1 MLCHRDFHT
10 YSKSREKHT
19 TNPRTCITSFRH
31 YHHCTP
37 FCSLCSPPQFPLL
50 SNVFLEHSKTNPTIS
65 FSNMSY
71 VSLKDKH
78 FNKNL
83 TKYIIILPQI
93 NSNPWYHLI
102 PSLFLNFSNNVFLQ
116 SFYSDRPQTRSAR
129 CIWLR
134 SLLSSFI
141 VPYFPPSSCVHAT
154 CLACPSLQSTRS
166 CWIAAKLH
174 PHGCQQFRKKIE
186 SKTNESLKW

>member
-1 MLCHRDFHT
+1 MAERVKSNCVCFLQTLCHRDFHT
-10 YSKSREKHT
+10 HRKSREKHM
-19 TNPRTCITSFRH
+19 TNPRICITSFRH

-37 FCSLCSPPQFPLL
+37 FCFLCSPPQFPLL
-50 SNVFLEHSKTNPTIS
+50 PKVFLEHSKTNPTIS
-65 FSNMSY
+65 FFSMPY

-102 PSLFLNFSNNVFLQ
+102 PSLLLNFSHNVFLG
-116 SFYSDRPQTRSAR
+116 SFCSNRLQTRSTW
-129 CIWLR
+129 CICLR
-134 SLLSSFI
+134 SLLSSFS
-141 VPYFPPSSCVHAT
+141 VPYLPPSSCVHAI

-166 CWIAAKLH
+166 C
-174 PHGCQQFRKKIE
+174 
-186 SKTNESLKW
+186 